1 MTEAELLARIYT
13 GLEREGPGEPAD
25 VAWAVER
32 LSLAGAAAICDAGCG
47 SGADSATLAG
57 LLPRAQITAIEQ
69 LPHLVNEARA
79 RCAALHNVTV
89 QRGDMADLAG
99 AYDLIWCA
107 GALYFLGV
115 TEGLRRW
122 RHALTGRGA
131 VAFSEPVLLGPADD
145 TVAAF
150 WEEYPAIT
158 DLDGIVAR
166 IDAAEFEVLGHRV
179 IVAAPW
185 ERYYTPLA
193 AHLARLRTGDDPEL
207 RAAVVAGER
216 EIALW
221 RAAPE
226 RIAYALM
233 LVRPR

>member
-1 MTEAELLARIYT
+1 MNEPGMLARIYT
-13 GLEREGPGEPAD
+13 GLDREGPGEPAD
-25 VAWAVER
+25 VAWAVAR
-32 LSLAGAAAICDAGCG
+32 LGLSGRITICDAGCG
-47 SGADSATLAG
+47 SGADSATLAE
-57 LLPRAQITAIEQ
+57 LLPQAQITAIEQ

-79 RCAALHNVTV
+79 RCRSLANVTV
-89 QRGDMADLAG
+89 RQGDMADLAG
-99 AYDLIWCA
+99 RHDLIWSA

-122 RHALTGRGA
+122 RGALAGNGA
-131 VAFSEPVLLGPADD
+131 VAFSEPVLLGPPDD

-166 IDAAEFEVLGHRV
+166 IEAADFELLDHRM
-179 IVAAPW
+179 IVGAPW
-185 ERYYTPLA
+185 ARYYTRFE
-193 AHLARLRTGDDPEL
+193 AHLATLRAEDDPDL
-207 RAAVVAGER
+207 RAAVAMCER
-216 EIALW
+216 EIAMW
-221 RAAPE
+221 RAAQD